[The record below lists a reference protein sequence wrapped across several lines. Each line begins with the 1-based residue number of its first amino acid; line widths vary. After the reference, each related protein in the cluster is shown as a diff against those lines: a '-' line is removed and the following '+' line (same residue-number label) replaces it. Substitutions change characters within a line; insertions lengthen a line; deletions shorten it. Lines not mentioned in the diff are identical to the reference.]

1 MMCGPASILLGQADL
16 MVALARSSDPPVT
29 TQTLADHDH
38 AMAAAAPPP
47 ELNDDVIPEILL
59 RLPPDE
65 PASLF
70 RASLACKPWRRV
82 LSDPAFLR
90 RYRSFHRAPPLLG
103 FFDGNNTPDFCPVA
117 AASPFSM
124 PAFDDCSPQYV
135 LDCRHGRVLFQLAED
150 LLVWDPITGR
160 REEVP
165 EEELDILLE
174 NAVVLCAAAGC
185 DHRDCHGGP
194 FLVVGVGLATDD
206 DDDMHDSSVQASVYS
221 SQVGAWQPSV
231 YLQLEVDFDAQYP
244 WDRLILRSSGAVVGD
259 EVYFLLSPDA
269 GNKILKYNLG
279 RHCLSTIDLP
289 ANVDCWG
296 VALMPAGDGLLGL
309 ASSTWDSSLYLWS
322 RSRMV
327 NAEGVAGWVQL
338 RVIEMRA
345 VLPVT
350 ITDCKVRVI
359 GYAEGVQ
366 RRLRG
371 HMCWHLHYQSRVRVG
386 EEGEP
391 SPTVNS
397 PVLPFHE
404 LLHSRYGSNPLLSFF

>member
-38 AMAAAAPPP
+38 AMAAPPPPP

-90 RYRSFHRAPPLLG
+90 RYRSFHRAPPLLC
-103 FFDGNNTPDFCPVA
+103 FFDGNNSPDFCPVA

-124 PAFDDCSPQYV
+124 PAFDCILQYV

-165 EEELDILLE
+165 EQELDILLE

-269 GNKILKYNLG
+269 GNKILKYDLG

-289 ANVDCWG
+289 ADVDCWA
-296 VALMPAGDGLLGL
+296 VALMPAEDGLLGL
-309 ASSTWDSSLYLWS
+309 ASSAWDSSLYLWS
-322 RSRMV
+322 RSRML

-359 GYAEGVQ
+359 GYAEGVN
-366 RRLRG
+366 
-371 HMCWHLHYQSRVRVG
+371 VVFVG
-386 EEGEP
+386 TCVGTFTINLESGLARKV

-397 PVLPFHE
+397 PVLPFM
-404 LLHSRYGSNPLLSFF
+404 SFYTPGMVLALCSLFF